1 MCIWQWF
8 PPAPLGA
15 NGEETLQTFITEQHA
30 ELTTL
35 MAAPVSA
42 TSLCSSPLVET
53 YCKMAPNSHSIQ
65 TVPNI
70 QVCSVVNLNIWG
82 KQPNLSERSAHLL
95 SKWKSSSPF
104 SVRDLRSGRKF
115 SVYSAKSCHCIMEV
129 FIWGLSVIKANI
141 KQHSQPH
148 LTSVMLRI
156 SKRNSQCSTR
166 KNKCWEEHFMQQE
179 LISP

>member
-1 MCIWQWF
+1 MATCDWVFLNKHPPLANPVWINRQKGRERKRNKESNKECEESMYMCIWQWF

-15 NGEETLQTFITEQHA
+15 NGEETLQTFVTEQHA

-53 YCKMAPNSHSIQ
+53 YCKMAPNSHSNQ

-82 KQPNLSERSAHLL
+82 QQPNLSERSAHLL
-95 SKWKSSSPF
+95 FKWKSSSPF

-115 SVYSAKSCHCIMEV
+115 SIYSAKSCHCITEV
-129 FIWGLSVIKANI
+129 LGPV
-141 KQHSQPH
+141 
-148 LTSVMLRI
+148 
-156 SKRNSQCSTR
+156 CD
-166 KNKCWEEHFMQQE
+166 
-179 LISP
+179 